1 MGNLGLFDFQQVPWV
16 VAPESFETLIS
27 GTLTLGEPP
36 GFWQTPGQVFELR
49 ISGQGLHHL
58 PHEEALGIRCSPQTG
73 GWPRGMGAGRGAH
86 NPTLPELQPFGL
98 PPSQAHPPRGQPSG

>member
-36 GFWQTPGQVFELR
+36 GFWQTPGQVFEL
-49 ISGQGLHHL
+49 
-58 PHEEALGIRCSPQTG
+58 
-73 GWPRGMGAGRGAH
+73 
-86 NPTLPELQPFGL
+86 
-98 PPSQAHPPRGQPSG
+98 